1 MKTTAF
7 VSIVTAISCLIS
19 SVAAQQQNEDSP
31 FHWPD
36 NQNIIS
42 PFAKSGKMEQL
53 GRTGVAAMHATL
65 LK

>member
-1 MKTTAF
+1 MKAAF
-7 VSIVTAISCLIS
+7 VSIITAISYLAS
-19 SVAAQQQNEDSP
+19 SVTAQNDSP

-36 NQNIIS
+36 SQNIIS
-42 PFAKSGKMEQL
+42 PFAKSGKMEAI